1 MIPKKL
7 ASSFIGILLKLVVAT
22 EMIPGRCLVQSDAI
36 SGVEQGSVFS
46 NKYEIIGHPSD
57 LWLGSF
63 KHCID
68 ERGNL
73 IGMQYILKSEGG
85 TQQSL
90 SAVGKIEGECRDIDI
105 EGDIDR
111 IKVSYSNQ
119 YGSVNSIKYYK
130 GR

>member
-1 MIPKKL
+1 
-7 ASSFIGILLKLVVAT
+7 
-22 EMIPGRCLVQSDAI
+22 
-36 SGVEQGSVFS
+36 
-46 NKYEIIGHPSD
+46 
-57 LWLGSF
+57 
-63 KHCID
+63 
-68 ERGNL
+68 
-73 IGMQYILKSEGG
+73 MQYILKSEGG